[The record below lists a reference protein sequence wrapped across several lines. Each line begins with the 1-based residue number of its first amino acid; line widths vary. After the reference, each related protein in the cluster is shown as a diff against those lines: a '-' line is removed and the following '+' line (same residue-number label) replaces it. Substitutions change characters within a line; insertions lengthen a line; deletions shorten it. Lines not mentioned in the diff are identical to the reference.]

1 MADDL
6 YESDALAW
14 AEQQAALLRRLAAG
28 ERVNDAVDWPHVIE
42 EVQDLGLAQLHAV
55 QSLLRRALEHLL
67 KAHGWP
73 QGPVDHWLAEIDT
86 FLGDASDAYSPSM
99 ARRIDLN
106 LLYQRS
112 RIAVGRQR
120 HRGQPPGPL
129 PETCPFRLHDLIMPG
144 VEPPDVRALYH
155 ALQAAESPFLP

>member
-1 MADDL
+1 M
-6 YESDALAW
+6 AW

-28 ERVNDAVDWPHVIE
+28 ERVNDAVDWSHVIE

-86 FLGDASDAYSPSM
+86 FLGDASDAFSPSM
-99 ARRIDLN
+99 TQRIDLN
-106 LLYQRS
+106 LLYGRS

-120 HRGQPPGPL
+120 HDGQLPRPL
-129 PETCPFRLHDLIMPG
+129 PEACPFTLHDLIMPG
-144 VEPPDVRALYH
+144 MEPPDVRALH
-155 ALQAAESPFLP
+155 RKLQAIDAPSTLRPAVSPPA